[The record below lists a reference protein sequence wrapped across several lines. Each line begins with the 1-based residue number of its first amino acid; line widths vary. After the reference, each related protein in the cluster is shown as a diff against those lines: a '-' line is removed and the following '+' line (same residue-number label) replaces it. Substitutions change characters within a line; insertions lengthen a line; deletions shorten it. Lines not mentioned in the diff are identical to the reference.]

1 MERRRTVTINMLTA
15 LLHATALG
23 TDARHALTIAQLG
36 QVATWRPRYE
46 PLDMTILRE
55 LATEYAQDILV
66 LDQQRAANKKQI
78 RQIVRRYS
86 GAHPALVRGS
96 RQR

>member
-1 MERRRTVTINMLTA
+1 
-15 LLHATALG
+15 
-23 TDARHALTIAQLG
+23 
-36 QVATWRPRYE
+36 
-46 PLDMTILRE
+46 MTILRE

-66 LDQQRAANKKQI
+66 LDQQRAANENQI

-96 RQR
+96 QQR